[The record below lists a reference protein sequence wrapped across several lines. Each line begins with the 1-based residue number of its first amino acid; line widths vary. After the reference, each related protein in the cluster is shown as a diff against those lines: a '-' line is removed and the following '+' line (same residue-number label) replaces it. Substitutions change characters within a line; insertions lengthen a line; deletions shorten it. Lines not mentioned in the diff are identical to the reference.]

1 MKETQNTFL
10 ECCLWNFP
18 IPIYYGPGQIKQLLT
33 IIKSFSIKRPLI
45 VSDSGTSKLRFVMK
59 ITEDLTTNKINVPI
73 FSEFS
78 PNPSDVECLL
88 GCQMFKK
95 ENCDGVI
102 AIGGGSSLDAGKAI
116 ALSTF
121 RDPKRFWDLDMS
133 NDLVPINNPEK
144 FPPLICVPTTAGTG
158 AEVEPGA
165 IVTKI
170 QTKQKLV
177 LFHPLFSPSAAILDP
192 KLILSL
198 PKNLTASTGIDALV
212 HAIEAYSVPNFNPI
226 CDGIALQALRLMA
239 PAIRQSY
246 RSGADL
252 SARGAM
258 LAGSCMAAI
267 SFNKGL
273 GLVHSIS
280 HMVGGLYDTPHGLTN
295 AIILP
300 AVLKYNKPKLESKI
314 QQIASACGA
323 KTEDFNGLM
332 EWIYDLYSEFKIPKS
347 LGAIGVRKQDIG
359 KLTEMILEDIC
370 LPTNPRPISK
380 ASLETLLSKAI
391 VKTW

>member
-18 IPIYYGPGQIKQLLT
+18 IPIYYGPGQIKQLST

-59 ITEDLTTNKINVPI
+59 ITEDLTTNKINAPI

-192 KLILSL
+192 ELILSL

-347 LGAIGVRKQDIG
+347 LGAIGVRKQDIR

>member
-18 IPIYYGPGQIKQLLT
+18 IPIYYGPGQIKQLST

-59 ITEDLTTNKINVPI
+59 ITEDLTTNKINAPI

>member
-1 MKETQNTFL
+1 MHRFGLRPNSCIIFRK
-10 ECCLWNFP
+10 
-18 IPIYYGPGQIKQLLT
+18 IAIGPRVAK
-33 IIKSFSIKRPLI
+33 
-45 VSDSGTSKLRFVMK
+45 DA
-59 ITEDLTTNKINVPI
+59 NKINAPI

-192 KLILSL
+192 ELILSL

-300 AVLKYNKPKLESKI
+300 AVLKYNKPKLESKF

>member
-1 MKETQNTFL
+1 MEIQNINWNYPTPIWFGLNRSL
-10 ECCLWNFP
+10 EIASALKNLNITKPLVVTDPQFSENESFKK
-18 IPIYYGPGQIKQLLT
+18 IMRNLSDASIQ
-33 IIKSFSIKRPLI
+33 FSIFTNLKGNPTGQN
-45 VSDSGTSKLRFVMK
+45 VSDGVKVFNS
-59 ITEDLTTNKINVPI
+59 DLN
-73 FSEFS
+73 
-78 PNPSDVECLL
+78 
-88 GCQMFKK
+88 
-95 ENCDGVI
+95 DGVI
-102 AIGGGSSLDAGKAI
+102 AIGGGSALDAGKAI

-121 RDPKRFWDLDMS
+121 RDPKSFWDLDMS
-133 NDLVPINNPEK
+133 NDIDPITNSEK
-144 FPPLICVPTTAGTG
+144 FSPLICIPTTAGTG

-165 IVTKI
+165 IVTKT

-177 LFHPLFSPSAAILDP
+177 IFHPMFSPSAAILDP
-192 KLILSL
+192 ELILSL

-239 PAIRQSY
+239 PAIKQSY
-246 RSGADL
+246 RNGADL

-300 AVLKYNKPKLESKI
+300 AVLKYNKPKLEIKI
-314 QQIASACGA
+314 KQIASACGA

-332 EWIYDLYSEFKIPKS
+332 EWIYELYDEFKIPKS
-347 LGAIGVRKQDIG
+347 LGAIGVRKQDIV
-359 KLTEMILEDIC
+359 KLTEMILDDIC
-370 LPTNPRPISK
+370 LPTNPRPITK